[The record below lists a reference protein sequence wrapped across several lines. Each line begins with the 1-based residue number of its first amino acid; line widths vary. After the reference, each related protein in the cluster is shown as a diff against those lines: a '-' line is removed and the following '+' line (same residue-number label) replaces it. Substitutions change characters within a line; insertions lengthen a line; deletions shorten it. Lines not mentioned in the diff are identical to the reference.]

1 MKGVVLALCLV
12 FVLSVVA
19 VAARPHL
26 HVALPSPLVRH
37 VHFVDQTPDRRNFLF
52 RGGDPNV
59 GRDGKFDYD
68 GLVQSIQLA
77 AERVRVALPSK
88 FYLIDINLTNLEAGG
103 DAPRTIAEW
112 SFFNANPHLGKFIFW
127 ETHGTKDNASDPT
140 VPAGLKQYM
149 IEHFPVWQGDQLV
162 TRMAELRTMLYTNFT
177 LPVVLYG
184 HCDCGCD
191 RTGETM
197 GAYYMKWLNYSWDFT
212 NKLNTEFAER
222 PMMCEEYLA
231 MQYYCLYLNHAEGK
245 RLDCLT
251 NHPCTR

>member
-1 MKGVVLALCLV
+1 LR
-12 FVLSVVA
+12 S
-19 VAARPHL
+19 
-26 HVALPSPLVRH
+26 
-37 VHFVDQTPDRRNFLF
+37 FLF

-88 FYLIDINLTNLEAGG
+88 FYLIDIKYSPSLCRVRAPYGDIHLITTHTYSLTNLEAGG

-127 ETHGTKDNASDPT
+127 CVMDVRSIALRMPCVWRALTARRNRETHGTKDNASDPT

-162 TRMAELRTMLYTNFT
+162 TRMAELRTMLYTNCMLKSHT
-177 LPVVLYG
+177 ISANVLLVPQLLIANRAMPSRQLPCRSCCTDTATAVATG
-184 HCDCGCD
+184 PARPWA
-191 RTGETM
+191 RTT
-197 GAYYMKWLNYSWDFT
+197 
-212 NKLNTEFAER
+212 
-222 PMMCEEYLA
+222 
-231 MQYYCLYLNHAEGK
+231 
-245 RLDCLT
+245 
-251 NHPCTR
+251 